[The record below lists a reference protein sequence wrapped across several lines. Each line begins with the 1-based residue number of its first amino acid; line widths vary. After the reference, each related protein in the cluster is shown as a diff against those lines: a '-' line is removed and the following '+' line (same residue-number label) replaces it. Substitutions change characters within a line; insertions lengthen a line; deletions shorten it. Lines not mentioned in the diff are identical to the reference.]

1 MNLKYKIAL
10 LSFMC
15 GGGLLLAQSQ
25 YSVEQVENSSNP
37 QMIANFIKYNPN
49 HPKTPILKEK
59 LSRITNDLG
68 GKFSESKEVVYTV
81 SPMPKNTYTPFI
93 KSPYII
99 KSSDNE
105 GNKVKGEKTA
115 DLLNHLFDN
124 NPNKKKASITI
135 VNNSPC
141 DIVVYFSGAKNYTLD
156 VGKNTKNFIL
166 VDKGSYSITSDV
178 CNAKYSARTLINKD
192 MSTTLNYR
200 SVPAK

>member
-1 MNLKYKIAL
+1 MNLKYKIVL
-10 LSFMC
+10 FSFVC
-15 GGGLLLAQSQ
+15 SGGLLFTKAQ
-25 YSVEQVENSSNP
+25 YSVEQIESSSNP
-37 QMIANFIKYNPN
+37 HMIADFIKNNPD
-49 HPKTPILKEK
+49 HPKITILKEK

-68 GKFSESKEVVYTV
+68 GKFSESKAIVYTV

-93 KSPYII
+93 KSPNII
-99 KSSDNE
+99 KPAD
-105 GNKVKGEKTA
+105 NKVNGEKTA